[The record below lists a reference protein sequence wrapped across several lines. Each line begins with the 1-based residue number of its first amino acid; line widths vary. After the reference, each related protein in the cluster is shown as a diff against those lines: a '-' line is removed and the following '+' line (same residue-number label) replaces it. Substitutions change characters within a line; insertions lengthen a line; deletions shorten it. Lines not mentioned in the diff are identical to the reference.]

1 MQCNDFTAYFRYD
14 CKVASKSC
22 PSSLAPTVGT
32 VGHQRMVFHP
42 NRLVKKIDK
51 RLQITGLSLLSWW
64 TDHQYRCHDLRRRHG
79 GQRHAERRPEG
90 LRNHKTSHDGIA
102 MVSQKHAIT
111 YVDGLKL
118 SYSYHKIWYWASICQ
133 VFFLGVPQDTRIW
146 PIRES
151 IQVRKWGEAKGNVV
165 NGSKLNGKECCVGKQ
180 VEIGSW
186 SLVSWKCP

>member
-133 VFFLGVPQDTRIW
+133 VFFWVFPRIPGFDPSGNPSKFASEVRRRAMSSTVRSWMARSAALENRWRLDLG
-146 PIRES
+146 
-151 IQVRKWGEAKGNVV
+151 
-165 NGSKLNGKECCVGKQ
+165 L
-180 VEIGSW
+180 
-186 SLVSWKCP
+186 L